1 MHIKDDVCDSDS
13 ELCCSKFLR
22 EIIAL
27 LQDTMCSL
35 PELCGLH
42 SLYTA
47 DGALIVR

>member
-27 LQDTMCSL
+27 LQDTMC
-35 PELCGLH
+35 CCVH
-42 SLYTA
+42 SLCTA
-47 DGALIVR
+47 DCALIAR